1 MKLEHIAL
9 TISEAKEIKD
19 FYINILGMR
28 EVKTFVLNKI
38 LAQKIFSIQKDLHV
52 FYLQKNDLFL
62 EIFITDE
69 KVKKGFDHICF
80 ATKDRETLVATAEA
94 QNYECIRI
102 ERDIS
107 DLIFIKDK
115 SGNIFEIKESNMK
128 NNKV

>member
-9 TISEAKEIKD
+9 TIAEAKEIKD

-38 LAQKIFSIQKDLHV
+38 LAQKIFGIQKDTNV

-69 KVKKGFDHICF
+69 KLKQGFDHICL
-80 ATKDRETLVATAEA
+80 AIKDRENFVTKTEA
-94 QNYECIRI
+94 QKYKCIRI
-102 ERDIS
+102 KRDIF

-115 SGNIFEIKESNMK
+115 SGNIFEIKESNIE
-128 NNKV
+128 NDKV